1 MPVTTVV
8 HLTHLNVQEW
18 MENSCRYPQFIKTH
32 ISYYKINISTGRYC
46 DNSIYIYCLSTKLH
60 QKISWVSVLLQVHST
75 SNNANG
81 NKYIVSSITSH
92 VSYVWT
98 SNEIGSLCNKI
109 IFTIM
114 TWKKNKKTS
123 QHWAQVYRMQIF
135 FGIPVGL
142 YYGDNYILSA
152 ICTAAMHNY
161 GWWCMRTVV
170 VRDEEHL

>member
-32 ISYYKINISTGRYC
+32 ISYYKINISTVEGTVT
-46 DNSIYIYCLSTKLH
+46 ILYIYRLSTKLH
-60 QKISWVSVLLQVHST
+60 QKISWVSVLLWVHST

-114 TWKKNKKTS
+114 TWKKTKKKHLNIEHKYIECRYFSVYWLVYTMVIIIYY
-123 QHWAQVYRMQIF
+123 QPFAQLPCIIM
-135 FGIPVGL
+135 VG
-142 YYGDNYILSA
+142 GV
-152 ICTAAMHNY
+152 C
-161 GWWCMRTVV
+161 VP
-170 VRDEEHL
+170 